1 MASESNIYA
10 LKPGQKIQR
19 YVIDK
24 ELGSGG
30 FGIVY
35 SAYHQ
40 WLGYEVVI
48 KEFFPAGLV
57 IRKGEQLLPISN
69 DDRDIYLESLEK
81 FQQECEVLLGLD
93 HPNVVYVY
101 DCFTHNQTAYMVMH
115 KEVGCTLTE
124 KHVEHK
130 NMQSRVL
137 SWKELIPMLPPL
149 LDGLDYIHSKGITHR
164 DIKPDNVYLQAKNLF
179 QPKIIDFGAVK
190 VKAKNFKSRYS
201 AMTEGYAP
209 LEQENGLN
217 AIGPWT
223 DVYSIAMTLVRVLS
237 DQFPQSATSR
247 PEPNTGEVDPIVEA
261 LSGLSNCIPHNV
273 LDALYQATMK
283 HHEDRTQSVRQ
294 LRNNL
299 GI

>member
-1 MASESNIYA
+1 MTFESNIYA

-57 IRKGEQLLPISN
+57 IRKDEQLLPISV

-124 KHVEHK
+124 KHVEQINIH
-130 NMQSRVL
+130 SRVFN
-137 SWKELIPMLPPL
+137 WNELIPMLPPL

-164 DIKPDNVYLQAKNLF
+164 DIKPDNVYLQQTKLF

-190 VKAKNFKSRYS
+190 VKAKKFKSRYS
-201 AMTEGYAP
+201 PLTEGYAP
-209 LEQENGLN
+209 FEQENGLN

-223 DVYSIAMTLVRVLS
+223 DVYSIAMTLLRVLS
-237 DQFPQSATSR
+237 NQFPPSATLR
-247 PEPNTGEVDPIVEA
+247 PEPNSNEKDPVIDT
-261 LSGLSNCIPHNV
+261 LSMLSSSIPHNV

-283 HHEDRTQSVRQ
+283 HHEERTQSIRQ